1 MKCSTDCRIINLFIM
16 RILKNPSLRSWLL
29 LLFTSTLVFCTALAA
44 NYQEQKTVNI
54 YISMSGSD
62 SNTGSF
68 EKPFRSLIAVQKY
81 IDSLHEKSN
90 INIYFR
96 KGDYY
101 ILDSFILSEK
111 NLPEGSSILLSGYKD
126 EVVNISGARR
136 LDNSKFKLVAESSVS
151 TRLSKKAIGNVYQY
165 DLSDLTN
172 SDFGI
177 IMPNGFGRKKTP
189 SAMELF
195 SNNEP
200 MTLARWPNDSSLL
213 SIKNVIEQD
222 SSLQPSGKA
231 DKKYPIF
238 QYSSNVNKDWKDSS
252 DIWVAGYFSAG
263 WAFENLPVKSIDQSS
278 NKVSLNDF
286 AHYGVNSSSDASTSV
301 LKAAQSIRGFYF
313 YNVLEELDE
322 PGEWYLDKK
331 TKQLYI
337 WPKSSIEQEKFEV
350 SILKNPLLSFSATG
364 GITLINLNFK
374 CVRDKF
380 VSAVNMKN
388 VLIKNCDFVN
398 SGTEGIIFNKST
410 NITIEDCIF
419 KNTGTSSIILEGG
432 NRKMLQSGNNI
443 IRNCEVSNYSRIS
456 RSATPGISLDGVG
469 AIVDHCY
476 LHDAPNQA
484 IIYKGNDHIIRNNYI
499 SGVCRDYYD
508 MGAVY
513 TGRDPSSTGTII
525 ENNYF
530 YQIRS
535 KRGAVAAVY
544 VDDGSGG
551 IRVKNNLFV
560 ESGGNS
566 STSLGAVHVHGGSNN
581 FFENNI
587 FIQCK
592 KAYSNTPWSNEK
604 WKSMYISN
612 PQNKKMLLGNANI
625 LSNLYLTKYPY
636 LKDFF
641 TDGATLKERI
651 NYINNTVCYKVEVFS
666 SGSGYKITN
675 TLISN
680 SDPSFS
686 SLNNANILK
695 ITPSKEVD
703 QWKGWSPI
711 NFANIRRPN

>member
-1 MKCSTDCRIINLFIM
+1 M
-16 RILKNPSLRSWLL
+16 RILKNPSLRSWLF
-29 LLFTSTLVFCTALAA
+29 LLFTSTLVFCTVLAA
-44 NYQEQKTVNI
+44 SYQEQKTVNI

-126 EVVNISGARR
+126 EVVNISGGKR
-136 LDNSKFKLVAESSVS
+136 LDNSKFELVAESSVS
-151 TRLSKKAIGNVYQY
+151 TRLSKKAIGSVYQY

-172 SDFGI
+172 SDFGT

-222 SSLQPSGKA
+222 SSLQSSGRT
-231 DKKYPIF
+231 DKKYPVF
-238 QYSSNVNKDWKDSS
+238 QYSSTVKKDWKDTS

-278 NKVSLNDF
+278 KKVSLNNF

-337 WPKSSIEQEKFEV
+337 WPKSSIEKENFEV

-364 GITLINLNFK
+364 GITLRNLNFK

-419 KNTGTSSIILEGG
+419 KNTGTSSIVLDGG
-432 NRKMLQSGNNI
+432 NRKILQSGNNVI
-443 IRNCEVSNYSRIS
+443 KNCEVNNYARIS
-456 RSATPGISLDGVG
+456 RSGTPGISLDGVG
-469 AIVDHCY
+469 TIIDHCY
-476 LHDAPNQA
+476 LHNAPNQA
-484 IIYKGNDHIIRNNYI
+484 IIYRGNDHIIKNNYI
-499 SGVCRDYYD
+499 SNVCSDYYD

-513 TGRDPSSTGTII
+513 TGRDPSSTGTLI
-525 ENNYF
+525 ENNLF
-530 YQIRS
+530 YHVIS
-535 KRGAVAAVY
+535 KRGSVAAVY

-551 IRVKNNLFV
+551 IQVKNNLFV
-560 ESGGNS
+560 ECGGISSSG
-566 STSLGAVHVHGGSNN
+566 LGAIHIHGGGDNYMN
-581 FFENNI
+581 NNI
-587 FIQCK
+587 FINCK
-592 KAYSNTPWSNEK
+592 IAFSDTPWSDKK
-604 WKSMYISN
+604 WADMYFKTTLYKNQLVKIVDIRSKVYQN
-612 PQNKKMLLGNANI
+612 RYPQLH
-625 LSNLYLTKYPY
+625 
-636 LKDFF
+636 DFF
-641 TDGATLKERI
+641 KEDSIRKRV
-651 NYINNTVCYKVEVFS
+651 NYINNTICYNVRTVNAGKSFKE
-666 SGSGYKITN
+666 TN
-675 TLISN
+675 TLVTNSN
-680 SDPSFS
+680 PLSGNVESGDFKILNIPSEAK
-686 SLNNANILK
+686 N
-695 ITPSKEVD
+695 
-703 QWKGWSPI
+703 WKGWSILDYEKMRKPHI
-711 NFANIRRPN
+711 